1 MFNNRKILPAILLC
15 FFIFAICAV
24 RESSAADADK
34 TLNRNAIVS
43 TIQSQGYAKILVTL
57 DVLGINSLTRAST
70 GVKAV
75 RPGQSTFGVPDA
87 DLTLS
92 AQISST
98 ADKVISQLGSYS
110 TSYNVTHTYSTLPLL
125 AMSVTLDSL
134 IALEADPNV
143 TRISEDR
150 IVKTTLNNTVN
161 IIGADAAW
169 AAGYT
174 GEGWYVAILDTG
186 IRKSHQMFTGKNIV
200 EACFANGQELSD
212 TRGHCPNGLNEMIA
226 SGAAAHHPSNF
237 EGYDHGT
244 HVAGIATGNAP
255 ILKGVAKDSDIIDV
269 QVFSR
274 FSGQGVNE
282 CNGVDY
288 CVIAFDSDVIK
299 GLDYVYSIR
308 GSYSIAA
315 VNMSLS
321 GESFSDQT
329 SCDTTYAEYK
339 LAIDN
344 LRSADIATIVSSGN
358 DGFCDGISAPA
369 CVSSAIAVG
378 AVADNNA
385 EAWFSN
391 WHPELLDLWAP
402 GVDIYSSTGAA
413 DNSYASWSGTSM
425 AAPHAAGTWAILK
438 DENPAATVDAVLNT
452 LSSTGAFVTAS
463 DKIPVCS
470 GPMTEERRI
479 QLGDALGVDP
489 LAPSL
494 NPSGGGTG
502 GCFIATAAY
511 GSYLAPEVEVLK
523 KFRDMHLLTNSLGRQ
538 FVKVYYTYSPPAAD
552 FISHHSSL
560 MLISRII
567 LTPVVYCV
575 KYPFAFLLAL
585 AVLAFIIWKRRTRS
599 VAN

>member
-1 MFNNRKILPAILLC
+1 MFNKSKILQAILLC
-15 FFIFAICAV
+15 FFISASYAAS
-24 RESSAADADK
+24 ESSADAGK

-57 DVLGINSLTRAST
+57 DVPGINSLTRSST
-70 GVKAV
+70 GIKTI
-75 RPGQSTFGVPDA
+75 RPGQSTFGVPDEDIA
-87 DLTLS
+87 LS
-92 AQISST
+92 AQINAT
-98 ADKVISQLGSYS
+98 ADKVFSQLGGYS
-110 TSYNVTHTYSTLPLL
+110 AAYNVTHTYSTLPLL
-125 AMSVTLDSL
+125 AMSVSLDGL

-186 IRKSHQMFTGKNIV
+186 IRSSHQMFAGKNIV

-226 SGAAAHHPSNF
+226 SGAAVHQPDNF
-237 EGYDHGT
+237 YGYDHGT
-244 HVAGIATGNAP
+244 HVAGIATGNSP
-255 ILKGVAKDSDIIDV
+255 ILKGVAKDSDIIDI

-274 FSGQGVNE
+274 FSGQDICLGF
-282 CNGVDY
+282 DY
-288 CVIAFDSDVIK
+288 CVLAFNSDVIK
-299 GLDYVYSIR
+299 GLEYVYTLRS
-308 GSYSIAA
+308 SYSIAA
-315 VNMSLS
+315 VNMSLG
-321 GESFSDQT
+321 GEAYSDQT
-329 SCDTTYAEYK
+329 ACDTENAEFK
-339 LAIDN
+339 MAIDN
-344 LRSADIATIVSSGN
+344 LRSADIATIIASGN
-358 DGFCDGISAPA
+358 DGFCDAVSAPA

-378 AVADNNA
+378 AVTDNNA

-391 WHPELLDLWAP
+391 WHPGLMDLWAP
-402 GVDIYSSTGAA
+402 GVDVNSSTGAS
-413 DNSYASWSGTSM
+413 DSSYAQWSGTSM
-425 AAPHAAGTWAILK
+425 AAPHVAGTWAVFK
-438 DENPAATVDAVLNT
+438 EENPAATVDAVLNT
-452 LSSTGAFVTAS
+452 LSSTGAFVTTS
-463 DKIPVCS
+463 DKDPVCS

-479 QLGDALGVDP
+479 QIGDALGIDS
-489 LAPSL
+489 LEPSL
-494 NPSGGGTG
+494 NSSGGGSG

-523 KFRDMHLLTNSLGRQ
+523 KFRDMHLLTNSLGRR

-552 FISHHSSL
+552 FISRHRSL
-560 MLISRII
+560 MFVSRMI

-585 AVLAFIIWKRRTRS
+585 VVLAVMIWNRKTRP
-599 VAN
+599 VAG

>member
-1 MFNNRKILPAILLC
+1 MFNKSKILQAILLC
-15 FFIFAICAV
+15 FFISASYAAG
-24 RESSAADADK
+24 ESGADAGK
-34 TLNRNAIVS
+34 TLDRNAIIS

-57 DVLGINSLTRAST
+57 DVPGINSLTRSST
-70 GVKAV
+70 GIKAI
-75 RPGQSTFGVPDA
+75 RPGQSTFGVPDE
-87 DLTLS
+87 DITLS

-98 ADKVISQLGSYS
+98 ADKVFSQLGSYS
-110 TSYNVTHTYSTLPLL
+110 ASYNVTHTYSTLPLL
-125 AMSVTLDSL
+125 AMSVSLDGL
-134 IALEADPNV
+134 VALEADPNV

-150 IVKTTLNNTVN
+150 IVKTTLSNTVN

-174 GEGWYVAILDTG
+174 GAGWYVAILDTG
-186 IRKSHQMFTGKNIV
+186 IRSSHQMFTGKNIV

-226 SGAAAHHPSNF
+226 SGAATHHPNNF
-237 EGYDHGT
+237 YGYDHGT

-274 FSGQGVNE
+274 FSGQDICG
-282 CNGVDY
+282 GFDY
-288 CVIAFDSDVIK
+288 CVMAFDSDVIK
-299 GLDYVYSIR
+299 GLEYVYSIR
-308 GSYSIAA
+308 GGYSIAA
-315 VNMSLS
+315 VNMSL
-321 GESFSDQT
+321 GGLPYFDQA
-329 SCDTTYAEYK
+329 SCDTDNAEYK
-339 LAIDN
+339 MAIDN
-344 LRSADIATIVSSGN
+344 LRSADIATIIASGN
-358 DGFCDGISAPA
+358 DGFCDAVSSPA

-378 AVADNNA
+378 AVTDDNA

-425 AAPHAAGTWAILK
+425 AAPHAAGTWAIFK
-438 DENPAATVDAVLNT
+438 EENPAATVDAVLNT
-452 LSSTGAFVTAS
+452 LSSTGAFVTSS

-479 QLGDALGVDP
+479 QLFEMLGLDP
-489 LAPSL
+489 IAPSL
-494 NPSGGGTG
+494 NPSGGGSG

-523 KFRDMHLLTNSLGRQ
+523 RFRDMHLLTNSLGRQ
-538 FVKVYYTYSPPAAD
+538 FVKVYYMYSPPAAD

-560 MLISRII
+560 MFVSRII
-567 LTPVVYCV
+567 LTPIVYCV
-575 KYPFAFLLAL
+575 KYPFAFLFML
-585 AVLAFIIWKRRTRS
+585 AVLAFVIWNRRTRS